1 MEPRDDPRAEGLVGC
16 GGGSLAPVVGVTA
29 WILGDFGDLSEP
41 HLEGLKDGDTSW
53 ASEKVLFGSFL
64 YSFLVGA
71 DDRPFDPFPNIL
83 GSGFAWVG
91 LLVARVLTVWNVVSI
106 GVRATGIEARR
117 GEEDSWVRA
126 DGRILSGATW
136 KTSSSLEEMEGAMGF
151 STNFW

>member
-1 MEPRDDPRAEGLVGC
+1 MEPRDDPRAEGVFGC

-53 ASEKVLFGSFL
+53 ASEKVLFC
-64 YSFLVGA
+64 SFLVGA

-83 GSGFAWVG
+83 GSDFASVG
-91 LLVARVLTVWNVVSI
+91 LLVARMLTVWNVVSI

-117 GEEDSWVRA
+117 GEEDSWARA
-126 DGRILSGATW
+126 DGRILSGATL
-136 KTSSSLEEMEGAMGF
+136 KTSSSLEEMEGVMGF